1 MNVKMIIDLLNQNLL
16 YIVFG
21 MLLITLVLV
30 VLVMV
35 LIVKYNRLR
44 ESYDSFMEG
53 RDGKSLEEIMEAI
66 SEDNRKVKM
75 QCKHNIDAI
84 VEMKKSL
91 KATYKKIGLLK
102 YDTFRGM
109 SGKLSFSLAMLD
121 GEDSGFVLSCMH
133 TQDGCYS
140 YLKEIIH
147 GESHAILSN
156 EEKDALNMALNYN
169 MDNIVL
175 DEEEI

>member
-1 MNVKMIIDLLNQNLL
+1 MNVKMIMELLNQNLL

-21 MLLITLVLV
+21 TLFITLVLV

-35 LIVKYNRLR
+35 LVVKYNTLK

-53 RDGKSLEEIMEAI
+53 RNGKALEEIMEEI
-66 SEDNRKVKM
+66 VEDNRKVKM

-91 KATYKKIGLLK
+91 KATYKKIGLMK

-109 SGKLSFSLAMLD
+109 SGKLSFSLALLD

-169 MDNIVL
+169 TDNIML
-175 DEEEI
+175 EEETV

>member
-1 MNVKMIIDLLNQNLL
+1 MENIIEILNGNLL

-21 MLLITLVLV
+21 LLALVLVLV
-30 VLVMV
+30 VLIMI
-35 LIVKYNRLR
+35 LFVKYSSLR
-44 ESYDSFMEG
+44 DSFETFMEG
-53 RDGKSLEEIMEAI
+53 RDGKSLEEIIAGVV
-66 SEDNRKVKM
+66 EDNRKVKL

-84 VEMKKSL
+84 VEMKKGL
-91 KATYKKIGLLK
+91 KATYKKIGLMK

-109 SGKLSFSLAMLD
+109 SGKLSFSLALLD

-156 EEKDALNMALNYN
+156 EEKDALNMALNYD
-169 MDNIVL
+169 MDHIEI
-175 DEEEI
+175 EEETL

>member
-1 MNVKMIIDLLNQNLL
+1 MNDIIQILNQNLL
-16 YIVFG
+16 YIVLG
-21 MLLITLVLV
+21 MLALILVLMILV
-30 VLVMV
+30 AVLFT
-35 LIVKYNRLR
+35 KYGNLKS
-44 ESYDSFMEG
+44 SYEDFMEG
-53 RDGKSLEEIMEAI
+53 RDGKSLEEVMAAI
-66 SEDNRKVKM
+66 TEDNRRVKL

-91 KATYKKIGLLK
+91 KATYKKIGLMK

-109 SGKLSFSLAMLD
+109 SGKLSFSLALLD
-121 GEDSGFVLSCMH
+121 GDDSGFVLSCMH

-169 MDNIVL
+169 MDTVEI
-175 DEEEI
+175 EEETIE